1 MNKTTEKPAPAD
13 TRKNKQLVNSLVDE
27 LTLFDDDL
35 MSRVFDNNIEATELL
50 LQIILNMKIK
60 IVSVKGQNV
69 LKSHEIDG
77 RSITLDI
84 NAIDENGKNIDIE
97 VQGNSEG
104 AHTRRAR
111 YHSSMIDS
119 KMLKKGEPFHSL
131 KDSYVIFI
139 YRHDKFRQN
148 LPIYHIERY
157 VGETRELFCDG
168 SHIIYVNGNYKG
180 DDSIG
185 QLIRDFHEPNPENMY
200 YKTLADSVRHFKENE
215 KGRGLM
221 GETFEKYAKI
231 YAEEYV
237 KEHAE
242 EYAKKY
248 AKEYGKKMEK
258 NGEKRG
264 TLNANITSVK
274 NLMNNMQ
281 LTLEQALNALGIHG
295 NDRALILKQLQK

>member
-200 YKTLADSVRHFKENE
+200 YKTLADSED
-215 KGRGLM
+215 
-221 GETFEKYAKI
+221 I
-231 YAEEYV
+231 S
-237 KEHAE
+237 
-242 EYAKKY
+242 
-248 AKEYGKKMEK
+248 KKMRKDVDLWEK
-258 NGEKRG
+258 HLKSMQKYMRKN
-264 TLNANITSVK
+264 TSKSMQRNMLK
-274 NLMNNMQ
+274 NMPKSTARRWKKIAKNVEPSMP
-281 LTLEQALNALGIHG
+281 IS
-295 NDRALILKQLQK
+295 RP